1 MKRLEFLEKL
11 DQYEIRVSDSV
22 KYKKYENFIARN
34 AWAILRLL
42 LLCGLAFILLYPL
55 IYMISMAFRP
65 VDEVFDPA
73 VIWVPRNFTLENFT
87 GVLTSMDYFNSLL
100 QTFKIGI
107 LSSLLLIASSC
118 LTGYG
123 FARFSFKGQKLLFG
137 ILLFSIIVPPQ
148 TLLIPLYLQNAK
160 FDYFFLSRITGFIT
174 KIVTGTETSYPP
186 ITNILNTPLPFY
198 LQAIFGNGIRSGLL
212 IYIFRQFFAGMPRE
226 LEDAAY
232 IDGAGPLKTFW
243 KVMRPNANAAFLTV
257 FLFSTVWYWNDYYY
271 STSFLSSAQ
280 TVSVRLSMLRAYL
293 ITSNSF
299 QSDPYKY
306 ITQMQAGCLLTIL
319 PPLLLYVIF
328 QKYFTESI
336 ERTGIV
342 G

>member
-1 MKRLEFLEKL
+1 MKRFKIIEKL
-11 DQYEIRVSDSV
+11 DLLEIRISDNV
-22 KYKKYENFIARN
+22 KYKKYEGILSRQ
-34 AWAILRLL
+34 AWAILRLF

-55 IYMISMAFRP
+55 MYMLSMAFRP

-87 GVLTSMDYFNSLL
+87 GVITSMDYFNSLL

-107 LSSLLLIASSC
+107 VSSIFLIMSSC

-123 FARFSFKGQKLLFG
+123 FARFKFKGQKMFFG
-137 ILLFSIIVPPQ
+137 ILVFSIIVPPQ
-148 TLLIPLYLQNAK
+148 ILLIPLYLQNAK
-160 FDYFFLSRITGFIT
+160 FDFFLISRITGFVT
-174 KIVTGTETSYPP
+174 KILTGTETSYPA
-186 ITNILNTPLPFY
+186 ITNILNTPFPFY

-271 STSFLSSAQ
+271 SSVFLSSAQ

-293 ITSNSF
+293 ITSNAF

-319 PPLLLYVIF
+319 PPLILYLIF